1 MTSDPRQGPIGSV
14 CTLLAL
20 IRFSHTLFALPW
32 ALAGLVLGAGGW
44 PEWAVLGWVL
54 VAMVGARTAA
64 MTWNRL
70 VDRHLDASNPRTA
83 ARPSVTGQVT
93 PVAMVVMVVVSAAIF
108 VVAAYNLNPLCGAL
122 SWPTLALL
130 LLYSHTKRF
139 TAGAHWVLGLG
150 LGLSPVGAYL
160 AARGAFD
167 LGAAAAG
174 ALGLAVTLWTAG
186 FDILYACQDIDHDRR
201 EGLRSVPARLGIGGA
216 LNVARGCHALVPFAL
231 LLAAWLGS
239 LGAVYLGGVAVVA
252 ALLVWEHRLVRA
264 DDLSKVGQAFFQVNV
279 LIAVVML
286 VATAADVVTGGGS

>member
-1 MTSDPRQGPIGSV
+1 MTSVPRQGPVRSV
-14 CTLLAL
+14 RTLLGL

-32 ALAGLVLGAGGW
+32 ALAGLMLGSGGW
-44 PEWAVLGWVL
+44 PQGRVLGWVL

-70 VDRHLDASNPRTA
+70 VDRHFDATNPRTA
-83 ARPSVTGQVT
+83 SRPSVTGEVT
-93 PVAMVVMVVVSAAIF
+93 PVAMLTLALASAAVF
-108 VVAAYNLNPLCGAL
+108 VLAAYMLNPLCGHL

-160 AARGAFD
+160 AANGTFD

-186 FDILYACQDIDHDRR
+186 FDILYACQDIDHDRQ
-201 EGLRSVPARLGIGGA
+201 EGLRSIPARLGIGGA
-216 LNVARGCHALVPFAL
+216 LNVARCCHAMVPFAL
-231 LLAAWLGS
+231 VLAAWFGA
-239 LGAVYLGGVAVVA
+239 LGAVYLAGVGVVA